1 MNITEI
7 TALLISLK
15 TICKNDSILKEG
27 LDITVATTNGKSWN
41 YQTGDN
47 SYTGGA
53 YGMVHWSVQTIYP
66 NTNCYTMAREIVS
79 ELRGMVAEEKSFSLM
94 S

>member
-1 MNITEI
+1 MSIIEI
-7 TALLISLK
+7 SHLLTSIKADWRGDAL
-15 TICKNDSILKEG
+15 LKEG
-27 LDITVATTNGKSWN
+27 IDITVATTDGKRWA

-66 NTNCYTMAREIVS
+66 NTNCYTMAREIVN
-79 ELRGMVAEEKSFSLM
+79 ELREMVAEAAQYQTA
-94 S
+94 